1 MRPHGR
7 GVGMDPEGQRVSQ
20 TCHHSDKLLEKATYE
35 GRICLGTQPKRFQ
48 PEVNWVCCSGPV
60 EHMVEA
66 HGAQET
72 DPEKES
78 EDVRCVRMS
87 QWCTSSTK
95 ATLPEVS
102 VSQ

>member
-1 MRPHGR
+1 MGLK
-7 GVGMDPEGQRVSQ
+7 GQLSVRLVTTVTNSWRKQ
-20 TCHHSDKLLEKATYE
+20 LLG

-48 PEVNWVCCSGPV
+48 PEANWVCCSGPV

-72 DPEKES
+72 DPEKEP

-87 QWCTSSTK
+87 Q
-95 ATLPEVS
+95 
-102 VSQ
+102 